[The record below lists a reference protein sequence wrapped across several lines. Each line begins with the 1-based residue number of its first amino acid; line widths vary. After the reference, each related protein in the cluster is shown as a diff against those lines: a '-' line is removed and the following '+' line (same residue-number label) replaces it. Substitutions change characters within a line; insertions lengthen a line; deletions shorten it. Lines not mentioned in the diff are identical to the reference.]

1 MMQDTVVEK
10 KLRPKI
16 NGEWR
21 AHKVMKGAAS
31 LSVYLVFIGQ
41 IIQSSEKNLEI
52 RFINDVSAQKTL
64 MVHFSRIPPTII

>member
-21 AHKVMKGAAS
+21 AHKVMKEAAS
-31 LSVYLVFIGQ
+31 LSVYFVFIGQ
-41 IIQSSEKNLEI
+41 IIQPSENNLEI
-52 RFINDVSAQKTL
+52 GFTIAVSAQ
-64 MVHFSRIPPTII
+64 